1 MGSSQNEP
9 HVESWWD
16 VYQQI
21 LHEKQLKEKVEC
33 NTQESSNMDFMDT
46 ITNENSPKP
55 IQSEVE
61 FEEIIIETVK
71 WEEEG
76 ENEFNNV

>member
-1 MGSSQNEP
+1 
-9 HVESWWD
+9 
-16 VYQQI
+16 
-21 LHEKQLKEKVEC
+21 
-33 NTQESSNMDFMDT
+33 MDT
-46 ITNENSPKP
+46 VANENPPKL